1 MARPVIVAVSGW
13 KNAGKTTLIERIL
26 PRLQREGLR
35 VAVIKHDGHS
45 FTADPPDTDTGRFL
59 AAGAYGAAVYDGEK
73 YKIILREHIEEHTLA
88 LKFPEADLVLFEGGR
103 YTQWPK
109 LEVLREGQPVCIPET
124 VLALITD
131 LPLTYPNTPTVSPN
145 DVEAI
150 SDILLNYLSEVR
162 GRG

>member
-131 LPLTYPNTPTVSPN
+131 LPLTYPNTPSVSPN